1 MSDWDKNKARPRVI
15 GLSGGIG
22 SGKSTIA
29 GLLAAH
35 GAVVIDADAIAREVV
50 EPGTPALAEIAAEW
64 PGTITGQGTLDRPA
78 LGAIVFSDPKALER
92 LNQITHPRIAARSAE
107 LIERA
112 GADALIVYDVPLLVE
127 NNLQAGY
134 DLVVI
139 VDAGEQTRLDRLR
152 DRGLSPEDASARIAA
167 QATREARL
175 GAADV
180 VIDNDGSLEETR
192 KQVDSLWARLAAD

>member
-1 MSDWDKNKARPRVI
+1 M
-15 GLSGGIG
+15 
-22 SGKSTIA
+22 
-29 GLLAAH
+29 
-35 GAVVIDADAIAREVV
+35 IDADAIAREVV